1 MMVRDV
7 PEQNNSFLLKNR
19 KVYVQVIL
27 LDQFT
32 QHNFVAYD
40 VFTIIRVHQKF
51 SYPLVLWTSTIL
63 NLVVRNPRV
72 LV

>member
-1 MMVRDV
+1 MKRAELQRRRLVMVRDV
-7 PEQNNSFLLKNR
+7 PEQNSSFVLKKKKNR

-40 VFTIIRVHQKF
+40 VLTII
-51 SYPLVLWTSTIL
+51 L
-63 NLVVRNPRV
+63 
-72 LV
+72 

>member
-1 MMVRDV
+1 MVRDV
-7 PEQNNSFLLKNR
+7 PEQNSSFVLKKKKNR

-40 VFTIIRVHQKF
+40 VLTII
-51 SYPLVLWTSTIL
+51 L
-63 NLVVRNPRV
+63 
-72 LV
+72 